1 MSEIT
6 PEPILQVATG
16 FLAAK
21 YLFVASEVGLFECLA
36 DGAAT
41 LDAIARRTK
50 VPPRTLRIVI
60 DAMVALGL
68 VERRGNQ
75 YQNAPAAGTF
85 LSGRTPTD
93 LRPFL
98 WLWNRVSYP
107 RWMRLE
113 EAVKTDTIV
122 YGEFSSEEQRLYS
135 DGVEAVTRGTALA
148 VAATYDFSQH
158 RRVLDLGGGTGSFLT
173 EVLSQYDRV
182 EATLYELPAVAA
194 TTRRRLNVGRFA
206 DRLRIVPGDFFKD
219 PIPDG
224 HDAVIIANVVH
235 CFPRAPV
242 LELLRRTR
250 QQVAPGARLLLV
262 DFWTDETHT
271 HPTFA
276 ALMAGEFL
284 LTPGGG
290 DVYSAE
296 EARDWLQETG
306 WRQLDFRPL
315 AGPASLI
322 VATAVTS

>member
-36 DGAAT
+36 DGKAT

-75 YQNAPAAGTF
+75 YQNGPAAGAF

-194 TTRRRLNVGRFA
+194 TTRRRLNDGRFA

-250 QQVAPGARLLLV
+250 QQVAAGARLLLV